1 MSITADQERQFYD
14 EQYARY
20 LDAPDSDLVCNRHTL
35 AADLANP
42 HRAIFERRRLYSEVL
57 RILLSQPLA
66 GRTVLDYGCG
76 TGDWGLLLA
85 AEGAHAT
92 LLDLSPAAIQ
102 LIERRA
108 RAGGVAARVRAVAR
122 DASDLTCF
130 RDGEFDL
137 IYAGAALHH
146 TIKYP
151 RAIAELVRV
160 LRPGGTLLLAETY
173 GNNRLLN
180 AVRRLRW
187 RWTGQPDEAG
197 EEVLLSSR
205 ELTPLLAHLERAEIR
220 PLNLLAMSKRL
231 FRGRFHRPSVRA
243 VIRCCEAL
251 DRMLLGA
258 LPFLRRYCGEVIVVA
273 EK

>member
-1 MSITADQERQFYD
+1 MSITADQERRFYD
-14 EQYARY
+14 QQYARH
-20 LDAPDSDLVCNRHTL
+20 LSAPDQELVCNRHTM

-42 HRAIFERRRLYSEVL
+42 ERPIWERRRLYGEVL
-57 RILLSQPLA
+57 RLLLSRPLA

-108 RAGGVAARVRAVAR
+108 RAGGVAHRVRAVAR
-122 DASDLTCF
+122 DASDLSCF

-137 IYAGAALHH
+137 VYAGAALHH

-151 RAIAELVRV
+151 HAMAELVRV
-160 LRPGGTLLLAETY
+160 LGPGGTLLLAETY

-180 AVRRLRW
+180 ALRRLRW
-187 RWTGQPDEAG
+187 RWSGQPDEAG

-205 ELTPLLAHLERAEIR
+205 ELSPLLAHFQRAEIR

-231 FRGRFHRPSVRA
+231 FRGRFQRPSVRA
-243 VIRCCEAL
+243 AIRACELA
-251 DRMLLGA
+251 DAVLLGA
-258 LPFLRRYCGEVIVVA
+258 LPFLRRYCGEVLVIA